1 MHACLATASRPTYLM
16 PADRKAAPPP
26 HLTRASNLRLHVQV
40 LPLLH
45 FVLDQQIA
53 VGCVGLQSSV
63 PTKTP
68 SLTLLLINITSP
80 FLANKRV
87 CHRSS
92 VLELT
97 MAAALKGYLTL

>member
-1 MHACLATASRPTYLM
+1 M
-16 PADRKAAPPP
+16 
-26 HLTRASNLRLHVQV
+26 RLHVQV
-40 LPLLH
+40 LPSLD

-80 FLANKRV
+80 SLRTKE
-87 CHRSS
+87 S
-92 VLELT
+92 VTAEVLLDFT
-97 MAAALKGYLTL
+97 MAAALKGYFPL